1 MNDDVSRTADGRVKL
16 MESQEDTP
24 REQTA
29 RRTEDGAPGALS
41 PSTSYFEMTS
51 IHVGDRFAI
60 WVTLPP
66 RYGRKAG
73 ERHPVIYLTDGNTN
87 ALLAAAAGFL
97 VLGDHLRPM
106 RQCVQV
112 CIGYASGTTRDRLAR
127 RNRDFLPP
135 GEPFSPVQERL
146 VRARPY
152 ADLLGE
158 DGLAVFLHHA
168 RNGRADLFLRFI
180 EEELHPEIAR
190 RCAIDPQ
197 DATLYGH
204 SQGGLFALYAMV
216 RGSPL
221 FQTYGAGSPAFM
233 VENSVV
239 LDLYRERRHL
249 RLAEDARI
257 RLHMTANDLEM
268 TGDIAM
274 YRIITRGF
282 LDFIETVKEEPW
294 AGLEITTEIIRGET
308 HFSGVFDG
316 YRSFLRACFLR

>member
-1 MNDDVSRTADGRVKL
+1 
-16 MESQEDTP
+16 MEGQDDTP
-24 REQTA
+24 REQISW
-29 RRTEDGAPGALS
+29 GAANGALGALS

-51 IHVGDRFAI
+51 VHVGDRFAI

-66 RYGRKAG
+66 RYGRKVG
-73 ERHPVIYLTDGNTN
+73 GRHSVIYMTDGNTN

-106 RQCVQV
+106 RQFVQV
-112 CIGYASGTTRDRLAR
+112 CIGYADGTTGDRLAR

-135 GEPFSPVQERL
+135 GEPFSPIQERH

-152 ADLLGE
+152 ADILGE
-158 DGLAVFLHHA
+158 GGMAAFLHHA

-180 EEELHPEIAR
+180 EEELHPEIASR
-190 RCAIDPQ
+190 FAIDPR
-197 DATLYGH
+197 DASLYGH

-221 FQTYGAGSPAFM
+221 FRTFGAGSPGFM

-239 LDLYRERRHL
+239 LDLFRERRRL
-249 RLAEDARI
+249 RTARDAPI

-274 YRIITRGF
+274 YRTISRGL
-282 LDFIETVKEEPW
+282 LDFIEILKEEPW
-294 AGLEITTEIIRGET
+294 AGLEITYEIIRGET

-316 YRSFLRACFLR
+316 YRSFLRACYRQ